1 MCPTTLH
8 ITFVTYHI
16 MIIQIVWWLPVLRMK
31 LTTPLVWCL
40 GQMRQ
45 NIQLWLGLCRQ
56 KNSKSWDNSSIRRHM
71 TNRMVGLGKRH
82 NKTEPAICWRSYVA
96 CKLFKDSNNL
106 KVLVDA
112 LPQTPLECSEA
123 ALNRFP
129 LGHILE
135 TLGLCAR
142 VLDLVCWSRRFG
154 SSFRWL

>member
-1 MCPTTLH
+1 MCPTALH
-8 ITFVTYHI
+8 INFVTYHI

-31 LTTPLVWCL
+31 LATPLVWCL

-82 NKTEPAICWRSYVA
+82 NKMEPAICWRSYVA

-112 LPQTPLECSEA
+112 LPHTPLGMQRS
-123 ALNRFP
+123 R
-129 LGHILE
+129 LE
-135 TLGLCAR
+135 SVSIGTYFGNSRMIAGPSPG
-142 VLDLVCWSRRFG
+142 CWCQAMVTKK
-154 SSFRWL
+154 